1 VDNVRTAIEDP
12 KMDIDANTRSLLQKL
27 LGFDN
32 IPRKEKAFYN
42 FVKNS
47 LKIWDDGK
55 IGAMWKVVAAN
66 SKPAGQAQAKPNN
79 GTNGTSAKTWPGWK
93 RAVEDELRE
102 GAMPWKRL
110 CTRLVARYRDTGNKG
125 SEEEL
130 ELQALSNI
138 PEGRPGCFEVR
149 TPGSGSGCSGLAEA
163 LYVKIQAVG
172 DVVFA

>member
-138 PEGRPGCFEVR
+138 PEEY
-149 TPGSGSGCSGLAEA
+149 CSDKDPT
-163 LYVKIQAVG
+163 VKLMK
-172 DVVFA
+172 